1 MAGGSLIVRQGSFV
15 AVEDND
21 GTDYEVT
28 GTALVAKIEVDR
40 GSIVVAGGPF
50 ASFAHLSN
58 PIELL
63 ASPSYP
69 YSGSDEVPAKLW
81 AGESFIAIRRNIL
94 RRVSAEQRIAVVEM
108 DAKRNVTILGNT
120 NSGGDPSVSSGGAGI
135 YVEGNGL
142 ASLDPGGGQVTCI
155 LFGLYGIGVFFSGPR
170 LTYAVR
176 SNWVSGSALPVYTLF
191 VAAITTGGDGL
202 TGTNNGNSNNDQN
215 TSSLA
220 TAARS
225 Q

>member
-1 MAGGSLIVRQGSFV
+1 MAGNAITGAGGGIEDFSHFFVSIVAGGSLIVRQGSFV

-58 PIELL
+58 PIDLL
-63 ASPSYP
+63 TSPSYP
-69 YSGSDEVPAKLW
+69 YSGSGGVPAKLW
-81 AGESFIAIRRNIL
+81 ASESFIAIRRNIL

-120 NSGGDPSVSSGGAGI
+120 NSGGEILLYRAVGLVSMWR
-135 YVEGNGL
+135 
-142 ASLDPGGGQVTCI
+142 VT
-155 LFGLYGIGVFFSGPR
+155 
-170 LTYAVR
+170 A
-176 SNWVSGSALPVYTLF
+176 
-191 VAAITTGGDGL
+191 
-202 TGTNNGNSNNDQN
+202 
-215 TSSLA
+215 
-220 TAARS
+220 
-225 Q
+225 